1 MDSIP
6 ASTGQPDDPA
16 QAFAELRS
24 EVSLLRRAIEGL
36 TAERQNA
43 PDYAPTLKV
52 LSGRLTR
59 IEAFMGEVSE
69 SPAMRL
75 TPANLAV
82 SIERASETARAGD
95 RDIIETASAVLRA
108 SIASIDGVIEKA
120 WAADR
125 QIRQDRKSVGEGKRE

>member
-1 MDSIP
+1 MLLLNRSRHTRLALVTGVQTCALPICPRSESESRRARRCPTTSSNGSTARTTSGSAYRLPGMDSIP

-52 LSGRLTR
+52 LAGRRTAWR
-59 IEAFMGEVSE
+59 PVGQGGVGTCKYRG
-69 SPAMRL
+69 SPHR
-75 TPANLAV
+75 
-82 SIERASETARAGD
+82 
-95 RDIIETASAVLRA
+95 
-108 SIASIDGVIEKA
+108 
-120 WAADR
+120 
-125 QIRQDRKSVGEGKRE
+125 

>member
-95 RDIIETASAVLRA
+95 RDIIETTRSEEHTSELQSLMRISYAVFCL
-108 SIASIDGVIEKA
+108 
-120 WAADR
+120 
-125 QIRQDRKSVGEGKRE
+125 

>member
-82 SIERASETARAGD
+82 RSEEHTSELQSLMR
-95 RDIIETASAVLRA
+95 
-108 SIASIDGVIEKA
+108 IA
-120 WAADR
+120 
-125 QIRQDRKSVGEGKRE
+125 

>member
-6 ASTGQPDDPA
+6 ASTGQPDDLA

-82 SIERASETARAGD
+82 STERASETARAGD
-95 RDIIETASAVLRA
+95 REIGRA
-108 SIASIDGVIEKA
+108 SC
-120 WAADR
+120 
-125 QIRQDRKSVGEGKRE
+125 RERVCQYV

>member
-1 MDSIP
+1 MRIMDGS
-6 ASTGQPDDPA
+6 SDVCSSD
-16 QAFAELRS
+16 L
-24 EVSLLRRAIEGL
+24 
-36 TAERQNA
+36 
-43 PDYAPTLKV
+43 V

-108 SIASIDGVIEKA
+108 SIARIDGVVAQA
-120 WAADR
+120 WAAER
-125 QIRQDRKSVGEGKRE
+125 PLKDRKSVAEGKGVSVRVDLGGRRLIK

>member
-59 IEAFMGEVSE
+59 LEELMGEVSE

-75 TPANLAV
+75 TAANLAL

-95 RDIIETASAVLRA
+95 RDMIETASAVLRA
-108 SIASIDGVIEKA
+108 SIAKIGIA
-120 WAADR
+120 
-125 QIRQDRKSVGEGKRE
+125 SVCTPVTNAHIVCRPL